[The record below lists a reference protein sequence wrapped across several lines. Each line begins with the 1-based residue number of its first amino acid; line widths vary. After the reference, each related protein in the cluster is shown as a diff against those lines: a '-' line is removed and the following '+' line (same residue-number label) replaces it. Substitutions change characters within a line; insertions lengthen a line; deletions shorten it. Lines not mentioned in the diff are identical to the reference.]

1 MKKLPEEQ
9 LIEYALMGNDDAWRE
24 IYRRHYGRVRRVV
37 AWGKWSFKY
46 SEIEEITQE
55 VFLELIKALPKF
67 RGEASL
73 ATFLTRLTK
82 NKCISALRRRGAQKR
97 AKEEYGFVFDER
109 RSDEEEKWISVQ
121 SDSDQPEEFLV
132 SQEDAAE
139 LMVALQKLSPECRE
153 IVKKRFFDDLSY
165 KEICDE
171 LDLPLGTVCSRL
183 KRCLTKLKK
192 IFEETREKI

>member
-1 MKKLPEEQ
+1 MKKLPEEK
-9 LIEYALMGNDDAWRE
+9 LIEYALTGSDDAWRE
-24 IYRRHYGRVRRVV
+24 IYRRYYGRVRRVV
-37 AWGKWSFKY
+37 AWGKWSFRY

-55 VFLELIKALPKF
+55 VFLELVKALPKF

-109 RSDEEEKWISVQ
+109 RSDEEERWVSVQ
-121 SDSDQPEEFLV
+121 SETDQPEESLV
-132 SQEDAAE
+132 FQEDAAE
-139 LMVALQKLSPECRE
+139 LMSALQKLSPECRE

-171 LDLPLGTVCSRL
+171 LGLPLGTVCSRL
-183 KRCLTKLKK
+183 KRCLSKLKK
-192 IFEETREKI
+192 VYESSREKI